1 MIKGTNSD
9 KSGGK
14 LLLIFCSILV
24 LMTIYQRAV
33 GQERPP
39 RPLLLVVTAEELRF
53 GAFVVVTGGTINI
66 DPGGGRSVGIGLIG
80 VNLGY
85 VYGPATFRVKGN
97 AGTLVTIQD
106 IPPTFLYNGGFKLG
120 LSFNTPIST
129 VSSLGSP
136 FILQN
141 SGWIDLKIG
150 GTLTVGNSASNPP
163 GPYIGTFNLTLI
175 QQ

>member
-1 MIKGTNSD
+1 MSTNRNQ
-9 KSGGK
+9 SGGK
-14 LLLIFCSILV
+14 YLLILCSIII
-24 LMTIYQRAV
+24 LMTLYQRAT
-33 GQERPP
+33 GQEHPP
-39 RPLLLVVTAEELRF
+39 RPVLLVVTAEELRF
-53 GAFVVVTGGTINI
+53 GAFCVVTGGTITI

-97 AGTLVTIQD
+97 AGTLLTIQD
-106 IPPTFLYNGGFKLG
+106 IPPTFLYYGGFKMG

-136 FILQN
+136 FILQSN
-141 SGWIDLKIG
+141 GWVDLKIG
-150 GTLTVGNSASNPP
+150 GTLTVGNSGSNPP